1 MLINYLTSKEKKSYN
16 FPKRIITS
24 NWFLNTR
31 KIDDQKL
38 LFHVCFVKIC
48 LKKGGIKILDQQ
60 HIGRKSVSNLKF
72 HKKNKWYGSRVCTK
86 KTYRH
91 FSTAKNI
98 VVAKV
103 THREYQYEFIFRKN
117 ANQEHFKRTDH
128 SVNPL
133 FDFVINLLCSKI

>member
-1 MLINYLTSKEKKSYN
+1 MLINYLIYKEKKSYN
-16 FPKRIITS
+16 FPKIIITS

-48 LKKGGIKILDQQ
+48 LKKGEIKILDQQ
-60 HIGRKSVSNLKF
+60 HIGRKSVY
-72 HKKNKWYGSRVCTK
+72 KKNKTNDMEAGFVLK
-86 KTYRH
+86 KTYRY

-103 THREYQYEFIFRKN
+103 TDRECRYEFIFRKN

-133 FDFVINLLCSKI
+133 FDSVINLVCNKIL